1 MNGTPAPEPSVVEET
16 DGPISTTDYPIE
28 HTEEAPVEAPAKDE
42 ETPAEEAPKDD
53 AETPAEEAPKDDA
66 ETHSDEVSELRAQLA
81 ALTEKLEA
89 KEAAE
94 RAAAEL
100 SEKESILSKAN
111 IPARFASFLTGDKD
125 SWQEQV
131 DALATLREQ
140 ADATPAP
147 SVPRDPAVDADLET
161 EDDGLSEALGFF
173 GLADQ

>member
-1 MNGTPAPEPSVVEET
+1 MSDTPAPEPSVVEET

-28 HTEEAPVEAPAKDE
+28 PAEEATNEAPTKDE

-53 AETPAEEAPKDDA
+53 E
-66 ETHSDEVSELRAQLA
+66 ETHSDEVSELRAQLV

-100 SEKESILSKAN
+100 SEKEALLSKAN

>member
-1 MNGTPAPEPSVVEET
+1 MSDTPAPEPSVVEET

-53 AETPAEEAPKDDA
+53 AET
-66 ETHSDEVSELRAQLA
+66 TQDEVSELRAQLA

-100 SEKESILSKAN
+100 SEKESLLSKAN

-140 ADATPAP
+140 ADAAPAP

>member
-1 MNGTPAPEPSVVEET
+1 MRGTPAPEPSVVEET

-28 HTEEAPVEAPAKDE
+28 PAEEDANEAPAKDE
-42 ETPAEEAPKDD
+42 ETPAEETPKDD
-53 AETPAEEAPKDDA
+53 E

-94 RAAAEL
+94 LAAAEL
-100 SEKESILSKAN
+100 SEKEGLLSKAN

>member
-1 MNGTPAPEPSVVEET
+1 MSDTPAPEPSVVEET

-28 HTEEAPVEAPAKDE
+28 PSEEATNETPAKDE

-53 AETPAEEAPKDDA
+53 AETPA
-66 ETHSDEVSELRAQLA
+66 DEVSELRAQLA

-100 SEKESILSKAN
+100 SEKEAILSKAN
-111 IPARFASFLTGDKD
+111 IPAHFASFLTGDKD

>member
-1 MNGTPAPEPSVVEET
+1 MSDTPAPEPSVVEET

-28 HTEEAPVEAPAKDE
+28 HPEEASNETPAKDE
-42 ETPAEEAPKDD
+42 ETPAEEAPKDG
-53 AETPAEEAPKDDA
+53 AEASADV
-66 ETHSDEVSELRAQLA
+66 VSELRAQLA

-100 SEKESILSKAN
+100 SEKEGLLSKAN
-111 IPARFASFLTGDKD
+111 IPARFASFLTGNKD

-140 ADATPAP
+140 ADAAPAP

>member
-1 MNGTPAPEPSVVEET
+1 MSDTPAPEPSVVEET

-28 HTEEAPVEAPAKDE
+28 HPEEASNETPAEDE

-53 AETPAEEAPKDDA
+53 E

-81 ALTEKLEA
+81 ALTDKLEA

-140 ADATPAP
+140 ADAAPAP

>member
-1 MNGTPAPEPSVVEET
+1 MSDTPAPEPSVVEET

-28 HTEEAPVEAPAKDE
+28 HPEEASNETPAKDE

-53 AETPAEEAPKDDA
+53 EETR
-66 ETHSDEVSELRAQLA
+66 SDEVSELRAQLA

-100 SEKESILSKAN
+100 SEKEGLLSKAN
-111 IPARFASFLTGDKD
+111 IPARFASFLTGNKD

>member
-1 MNGTPAPEPSVVEET
+1 MSDTPAPEPSVVEET

-28 HTEEAPVEAPAKDE
+28 HTEEAPVEDPKEDE
-42 ETPAEEAPKDD
+42 A
-53 AETPAEEAPKDDA
+53 TPAEEAPKDDA

-100 SEKESILSKAN
+100 SEKEALLSKAN

>member
-1 MNGTPAPEPSVVEET
+1 MSDTPTPEPSVVEET

-28 HTEEAPVEAPAKDE
+28 
-42 ETPAEEAPKDD
+42 PAEEDTNENPETD

>member
-1 MNGTPAPEPSVVEET
+1 MSDTPAPEPSVVEET

-28 HTEEAPVEAPAKDE
+28 HPEEAPVEASAKDE
-42 ETPAEEAPKDD
+42 TTPAEEAPKDD
-53 AETPAEEAPKDDA
+53 EA
-66 ETHSDEVSELRAQLA
+66 THSDEVSELRAQLT

-94 RAAAEL
+94 RAAADL
-100 SEKESILSKAN
+100 SEKEGLLSKAN
-111 IPARFASFLTGDKD
+111 IPARFASFITGNKD

-161 EDDGLSEALGFF
+161 EDDGLSEALEFF

>member
-1 MNGTPAPEPSVVEET
+1 MSDTPAPEPSVVEET
-16 DGPISTTDYPIE
+16 DGLISTTDYPIE
-28 HTEEAPVEAPAKDE
+28 HTEEAPVEASAKDE
-42 ETPAEEAPKDD
+42 
-53 AETPAEEAPKDDA
+53 ETPAEEAPKDDA

-100 SEKESILSKAN
+100 SEKEAILSKAN

>member
-1 MNGTPAPEPSVVEET
+1 MSDTPAPEPSVVEET

-28 HTEEAPVEAPAKDE
+28 
-42 ETPAEEAPKDD
+42 PAEEAPN
-53 AETPAEEAPKDDA
+53 ETPATDEEAPAEEAPKDDA

-100 SEKESILSKAN
+100 SEKEAILSKAN

>member
-1 MNGTPAPEPSVVEET
+1 MSDTPAPEPSVVEET

-28 HTEEAPVEAPAKDE
+28 HPKETPIETPEKDE
-42 ETPAEEAPKDD
+42 
-53 AETPAEEAPKDDA
+53 ETPAEEAPKDDA

>member
-1 MNGTPAPEPSVVEET
+1 MSDTPAPEPSVVEET

-28 HTEEAPVEAPAKDE
+28 HTEEAPVEASAKDE

-53 AETPAEEAPKDDA
+53 E

-131 DALATLREQ
+131 DALKRSYL
-140 ADATPAP
+140 
-147 SVPRDPAVDADLET
+147 
-161 EDDGLSEALGFF
+161 
-173 GLADQ
+173 

>member
-1 MNGTPAPEPSVVEET
+1 MSDTPAPEPSVVEET

-28 HTEEAPVEAPAKDE
+28 HPEEASNETPAEDE
-42 ETPAEEAPKDD
+42 ETPAEGAPKDD
-53 AETPAEEAPKDDA
+53 EETQ
-66 ETHSDEVSELRAQLA
+66 SDEVSELRAQLA

-125 SWQEQV
+125 SWQERV

-140 ADATPAP
+140 ADAAPAP

>member
-1 MNGTPAPEPSVVEET
+1 MSDTPAPEPSVVEET

-28 HTEEAPVEAPAKDE
+28 PAEEATNETPAKDE
-42 ETPAEEAPKDD
+42 ETPAEETPKDD
-53 AETPAEEAPKDDA
+53 E

-100 SEKESILSKAN
+100 SEKETLLSKAN
-111 IPARFASFLTGDKD
+111 IPARFASFLPGDKD

-140 ADATPAP
+140 ADAAPAP

>member
-1 MNGTPAPEPSVVEET
+1 MRGTPAPEPSVVEKT

-28 HTEEAPVEAPAKDE
+28 HPKEDPVETPEKDEKTPTEEAPKGDTEAA
-42 ETPAEEAPKDD
+42 A
-53 AETPAEEAPKDDA
+53 
-66 ETHSDEVSELRAQLA
+66 DEVSELRAQLA

-100 SEKESILSKAN
+100 SEKESLLSKAN
-111 IPARFASFLTGDKD
+111 IPARFASFLAGDKD

-131 DALATLREQ
+131 DALAMLREQ

-161 EDDGLSEALGFF
+161 EDDGLSEALSFF

>member
-1 MNGTPAPEPSVVEET
+1 MSDTPAPEPSVVEET

-28 HTEEAPVEAPAKDE
+28 PAEETPVETPETDEKTPDE
-42 ETPAEEAPKDD
+42 ETEKSPEETT
-53 AETPAEEAPKDDA
+53 ETV
-66 ETHSDEVSELRAQLA
+66 VSELRAQLA

-100 SEKESILSKAN
+100 SEKESLLSGAG

>member
-1 MNGTPAPEPSVVEET
+1 MSDTPAPEPSVVEET

-28 HTEEAPVEAPAKDE
+28 HPEEASNETPAKDE

-53 AETPAEEAPKDDA
+53 E

-100 SEKESILSKAN
+100 SEKEGLLSKAS

-140 ADATPAP
+140 ADASPAP

>member
-1 MNGTPAPEPSVVEET
+1 MSNTPAPEPSVVEET

-28 HTEEAPVEAPAKDE
+28 HTEEAPVEASAKDE
-42 ETPAEEAPKDD
+42 
-53 AETPAEEAPKDDA
+53 ETPAEEAPKDDA

-147 SVPRDPAVDADLET
+147 SVPRDPAVDADLEV

>member
-1 MNGTPAPEPSVVEET
+1 MSDTPAPEPSVVEET
-16 DGPISTTDYPIE
+16 GGPISTTDYPIE
-28 HTEEAPVEAPAKDE
+28 HPEEASNETPAKDE
-42 ETPAEEAPKDD
+42 
-53 AETPAEEAPKDDA
+53 ETPAEEAPKDDA

-100 SEKESILSKAN
+100 SEKEGLLSKAS

-140 ADATPAP
+140 ADAAPAP

>member
-1 MNGTPAPEPSVVEET
+1 MSDTPAPEPSVVEET

-28 HTEEAPVEAPAKDE
+28 HPEEAPVETPAKDE
-42 ETPAEEAPKDD
+42 ETPAEETPKDD
-53 AETPAEEAPKDDA
+53 E

>member
-1 MNGTPAPEPSVVEET
+1 MKGIPAPKPSVVEET

-28 HTEEAPVEAPAKDE
+28 HPEEASVEAPEKDE
-42 ETPAEEAPKDD
+42 AAPDEAPEKSVT
-53 AETPAEEAPKDDA
+53 ETTEA
-66 ETHSDEVSELRAQLA
+66 EVSELRAQLA

-100 SEKESILSKAN
+100 SEKEGLLSKAN
-111 IPARFASFLTGDKD
+111 IPARFSSFLAGDKD

-161 EDDGLSEALGFF
+161 EDDGLSEALEFF

>member
-1 MNGTPAPEPSVVEET
+1 MSDTPAPEPSVVEET

-28 HTEEAPVEAPAKDE
+28 HTEEAPVESPEASQETPDEKAEKSPE
-42 ETPAEEAPKDD
+42 ETAA
-53 AETPAEEAPKDDA
+53 
-66 ETHSDEVSELRAQLA
+66 DEVSELRAQLA

-100 SEKESILSKAN
+100 SEKEGLLSKAN

-140 ADATPAP
+140 ADAAPAP

>member
-1 MNGTPAPEPSVVEET
+1 MSDTPAPEPSVGEET

-28 HTEEAPVEAPAKDE
+28 HPEEASNETPAKDE

-53 AETPAEEAPKDDA
+53 E

-140 ADATPAP
+140 ADAAPAP

>member
-1 MNGTPAPEPSVVEET
+1 MSDTPAPEPSVVEET

-28 HTEEAPVEAPAKDE
+28 HPEEASNETPAEDE

-53 AETPAEEAPKDDA
+53 E

-100 SEKESILSKAN
+100 SEKEGLLSKAS

-140 ADATPAP
+140 ADAAPAP

>member
-1 MNGTPAPEPSVVEET
+1 MSDTPAPEPSVVEET

-28 HTEEAPVEAPAKDE
+28 HPEEAPNEAPEKDAA
-42 ETPAEEAPKDD
+42 TPAEEAPKDD
-53 AETPAEEAPKDDA
+53 E

-100 SEKESILSKAN
+100 SEKESLLSKAN

>member
-1 MNGTPAPEPSVVEET
+1 MSDTPAPEPSVVEET

-28 HTEEAPVEAPAKDE
+28 HTEEAPVEASAKDE

-53 AETPAEEAPKDDA
+53 E

-140 ADATPAP
+140 ADAAPAP

>member
-1 MNGTPAPEPSVVEET
+1 MSDTPAPEPSVIEET

-28 HTEEAPVEAPAKDE
+28 PAEEAPVETSEKDETTPDEEPEKGDE
-42 ETPAEEAPKDD
+42 ETT
-53 AETPAEEAPKDDA
+53 ETV
-66 ETHSDEVSELRAQLA
+66 VSELRAQLA

-100 SEKESILSKAN
+100 SEKESLLSGAG

>member
-1 MNGTPAPEPSVVEET
+1 MSDTPAPEPSVTEET

-28 HTEEAPVEAPAKDE
+28 S
-42 ETPAEEAPKDD
+42 AEEDTNENPETD
-53 AETPAEEAPKDDA
+53 AETPAEEAPKDDE

>member
-1 MNGTPAPEPSVVEET
+1 MSDTPAPEPSVVEET

-28 HTEEAPVEAPAKDE
+28 HPEEAPVESPEEDE
-42 ETPAEEAPKDD
+42 ATPAEEAPKDD
-53 AETPAEEAPKDDA
+53 E

-100 SEKESILSKAN
+100 SEKEALLSKAN

>member
-1 MNGTPAPEPSVVEET
+1 MSDTPAPEPSVVEET

-28 HTEEAPVEAPAKDE
+28 PAEEATNETPAKDE
-42 ETPAEEAPKDD
+42 ETPAEE
-53 AETPAEEAPKDDA
+53 TPKDDA
-66 ETHSDEVSELRAQLA
+66 ETHSGEVSELRAQLA

>member
-1 MNGTPAPEPSVVEET
+1 MSDAPAPEPSVVEET

-28 HTEEAPVEAPAKDE
+28 HPEEAPNEAPAKDE
-42 ETPAEEAPKDD
+42 ETPTEEAPKDD
-53 AETPAEEAPKDDA
+53 AEAPA
-66 ETHSDEVSELRAQLA
+66 DEVSELRAQLA

-100 SEKESILSKAN
+100 SEKEALLSKAN
-111 IPARFASFLTGDKD
+111 IPARFASFLTGNKD

>member
-1 MNGTPAPEPSVVEET
+1 MSDTPAPEPSVVEET

-28 HTEEAPVEAPAKDE
+28 HPE
-42 ETPAEEAPKDD
+42 ETPVENSATDEK
-53 AETPAEEAPKDDA
+53 TPAEEAPKDDA

-100 SEKESILSKAN
+100 SEKESILAKAN
-111 IPARFASFLTGDKD
+111 ISARFASFLTGDKD

>member
-1 MNGTPAPEPSVVEET
+1 MSDTPTPEASVVEET

-28 HTEEAPVEAPAKDE
+28 PAEENPNENPATDE
-42 ETPAEEAPKDD
+42 KTPTEEAPKDD
-53 AETPAEEAPKDDA
+53 E

-100 SEKESILSKAN
+100 SEKEAILSKAN

>member
-1 MNGTPAPEPSVVEET
+1 MSDTPAPEPSVVEET

-28 HTEEAPVEAPAKDE
+28 PAEEAPVETSEADE
-42 ETPAEEAPKDD
+42 KTPAEEAQKDD
-53 AETPAEEAPKDDA
+53 E

-111 IPARFASFLTGDKD
+111 IPARFASFLTGNKD

-173 GLADQ
+173 GLTNE

>member
-1 MNGTPAPEPSVVEET
+1 MSDTPAPEPSVVEET

-28 HTEEAPVEAPAKDE
+28 HPEEASNETPAKDE
-42 ETPAEEAPKDD
+42 ETPTEEAPKDD
-53 AETPAEEAPKDDA
+53 E

-140 ADATPAP
+140 ADAAPAP

>member
-1 MNGTPAPEPSVVEET
+1 MSDTPTPEPSVVEET

-28 HTEEAPVEAPAKDE
+28 HPEEASNETPAKDE

-53 AETPAEEAPKDDA
+53 E

-140 ADATPAP
+140 ADAAPAP

>member
-1 MNGTPAPEPSVVEET
+1 MSDTPAPEPSVVEET

-28 HTEEAPVEAPAKDE
+28 PAEEATNETPAKDE
-42 ETPAEEAPKDD
+42 ETPAEE
-53 AETPAEEAPKDDA
+53 TPKDDA

-100 SEKESILSKAN
+100 SEKEAILSKAN